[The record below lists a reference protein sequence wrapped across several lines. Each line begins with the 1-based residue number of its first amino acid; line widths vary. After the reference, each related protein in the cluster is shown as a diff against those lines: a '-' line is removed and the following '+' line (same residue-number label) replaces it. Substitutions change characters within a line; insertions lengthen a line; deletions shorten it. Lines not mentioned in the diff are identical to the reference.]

1 MKILQWGKKRANPTA
16 PTARC
21 FLSVGSD
28 YGPYNDTATP
38 ADIIACLDANQDVAA
53 EVWRYLTESQ
63 GLKDTL
69 TSERDEAHRQL
80 TETWNV
86 IGGPPEHP
94 EEDPEVSTLP
104 AAVRVRLAE
113 LEVRFADALPQG
125 DPYRKKILPM
135 LEPARR
141 PVYCVDC
148 RFKKIGVNNDAICLA
163 QPTKGKYLII
173 GQGQTNA
180 DHDCAHFQKREPS

>member
-1 MKILQWGKKRANPTA
+1 MTWVAVFTLLLGFYVAGAVFRREDRRDADQLRA
-16 PTARC
+16 
-21 FLSVGSD
+21 
-28 YGPYNDTATP
+28 
-38 ADIIACLDANQDVAA
+38 
-53 EVWRYLTESQ
+53 
-63 GLKDTL
+63 
-69 TSERDEAHRQL
+69 
-80 TETWNV
+80 
-86 IGGPPEHP
+86 
-94 EEDPEVSTLP
+94 
-104 AAVRVRLAE
+104 RLAE

-135 LEPARR
+135 LEPARQ